1 MHLLYLD
8 ESGHAD
14 DPRTKFF
21 VLAGFSVFERT
32 AHWLDSRLTPIA
44 QRFDAAQPENIELHG
59 SPMRSGRGYWHKVP
73 RQDRERAMAEV
84 LSFLGTKQLNLKV
97 FASVIEKS
105 LLPADQIIKKSF
117 ENVACQFDQYLA
129 NIYHARREA
138 QRGLVVFDKTSYEYK
153 LQALSHIFKHKGHST
168 GKLRN
173 FAEVPLFLDSKAS
186 RLIQMADMIAYAM
199 FRHFESG
206 DSKLY
211 SQVEPHFY
219 HYNGVNCGM
228 TPTVSDATL
237 AALAPSLTITSTAVG
252 DTIGVDEQTG

>member
-14 DPRTKFF
+14 DPKTKFF

-32 AHWLDSRLTPIA
+32 GHWLDSRLTPIA
-44 QRFDAAQPENIELHG
+44 QRFDAAHPENIELHG
-59 SPMRSGRGYWHKVP
+59 SPMRAGRGYWHKVP
-73 RQDRERAMAEV
+73 RKEREQAITDV
-84 LSFLGTKQLNLKV
+84 LSFLGAQHLQLKV

-105 LLPADQIIKKSF
+105 LLPADQILTKSF

-129 NIYHARREA
+129 NIYHARRQP
-138 QRGLVVFDKTSYEYK
+138 QRGLVIFDKTSYEYK
-153 LQALSHIFKHKGHST
+153 LQALSHVFKHKGHST

-186 RLIQMADMIAYAM
+186 RLIQMADMIAYSV

-206 DSKLY
+206 DSRNY
-211 SQVEPHFY
+211 GQVEPHFY
-219 HYNGVNCGM
+219 RYKGVNCGM
-228 TPTVSDATL
+228 TVTVSDG
-237 AALAPSLTITSTAVG
+237 ALADLAEPSPRVAEP
-252 DTIGVDEQTG
+252 DEQTE

>member
-14 DPRTKFF
+14 DPRTRFF

-32 AHWLDSRLTPIA
+32 GHWLDSHLTPIA
-44 QRFDAAQPENIELHG
+44 QRFDAVNPENIELHG
-59 SPMRSGRGYWHKVP
+59 SPMRAGRGYWHKVA
-73 RQDRERAMAEV
+73 RADREQAMGDV
-84 LSFLGTKQLNLKV
+84 LSFLGARHLKLKV

-105 LLPADQIIKKSF
+105 LLPADQILSKSF

-129 NIYHARREA
+129 NIYHARREP
-138 QRGLVVFDKTSYEYK
+138 QRGLVIFDKTSYEYK
-153 LQALSHIFKHKGHST
+153 LQALSHIMKHKGHAT

-199 FRHFESG
+199 FRHFESS

-211 SQVEPHFY
+211 KMVEPHFY
-219 HYNGVNCGM
+219 RYNGINCGI
-228 TPTVSDATL
+228 TTTVSAATL
-237 AALAPSLTITSTAVG
+237 LALAASQPAPAIAVG
-252 DTIGVDEQTG
+252 DTANVDEQTG